1 MKIVKK
7 IKDWLSNRSTTN
19 KKFTEDVWGIIAKS
33 LEHKIPE
40 GYSVYGEIVGY
51 TPGGK
56 TIQSGYDYGLDKN
69 KCEFRVY
76 RITHTTPE
84 GVHRELE
91 WYEIEEFCY
100 EQNGLRVVPVYYNGF
115 AKDLFADDIP
125 VDENWREN
133 FLSKM
138 KEKYLD
144 RPCEF
149 CTTGVVNEGIVLRI
163 ESGEHKTALKFKS
176 PQFLIKESA
185 ARDNNEVDMEE
196 ES

>member
-1 MKIVKK
+1 MKTLKNIKK
-7 IKDWLSNRSTTN
+7 WLFGTRPP
-19 KKFTEDVWGIIAKS
+19 KYTEDVWGIIANS
-33 LEHKIPE
+33 LECKIPE

-51 TPGGK
+51 TPSGK
-56 TIQSGYDYGLDKN
+56 TIQSGYDYGLVN
-69 KCEFRVY
+69 NQCGFRVY

-100 EQNGLRVVPVYYNGF
+100 EQVIKTVPVYYNGL

-125 VDENWREN
+125 VDDNWREN
-133 FLSKM
+133 FLSRM

-144 RPCEF
+144 KTCVL

-176 PQFLIKESA
+176 PQFLIKEST